1 MPTEHL
7 VSNFNSVLL
16 SVNSSR
22 PKRDGKFVTRV
33 QITSP
38 PLEESFKIDPQ
49 DFPFE
54 LEYLKKA
61 KNKPTE
67 EKTAAEENDDNDDA
81 KEDEAVTAKN

>member
-1 MPTEHL
+1 M
-7 VSNFNSVLL
+7 LL

-22 PKRDGKFVTRV
+22 PKRDGQFVTRV

-54 LEYLKKA
+54 LEFVKK
-61 KNKPTE
+61 KKPTKVTPVVE
-67 EKTAAEENDDNDDA
+67 EDDDNDNDDA
-81 KEDEAVTAKN
+81 EEKETVTAKN